1 MNCVPVTV
9 SVNAAPPT
17 VPLEGDIDVIVGVGL
32 GGVAT
37 VKVNCADVPPPGDG
51 FTTVISAM
59 PEEAISEAAIEV
71 AN

>member
-1 MNCVPVTV
+1 
-9 SVNAAPPT
+9 
-17 VPLEGDIDVIVGVGL
+17 VIVGVGL

-51 FTTVISAM
+51 FTTVISAV

>member
-1 MNCVPVTV
+1 
-9 SVNAAPPT
+9 
-17 VPLEGDIDVIVGVGL
+17 
-32 GGVAT
+32 
-37 VKVNCADVPPPGDG
+37 VPPPGDG